1 MGRVRASH
9 VRDWDQVTIRLPP
22 GMRDQINKLAA
33 KNGRS
38 ANAEIVARLERSMSP
53 DDSPDLAALRAVI
66 REEVTAAL
74 AIHRTD
80 EQT

>member
-22 GMRDQINKLAA
+22 GMRDQINELAA

-38 ANAEIVARLERSMSP
+38 ANAEIVARLERSLSR
-53 DDSPDLAALRAVI
+53 DDSPDLVAIRAVI

-74 AIHRTD
+74 ALHRT
-80 EQT
+80 EE